1 MIDIL
6 IMEGVRVALQRHH
19 DWHLN
24 QTDEIDIGDGIQIV
38 PADEYSDSTM
48 YDETVAALDLLNKE
62 IQMRIAPASNLNT
75 GGDNE

>member
-6 IMEGVRVALQRHH
+6 ILEGIRVALQRHH

-24 QTDEIDIGDGIQIV
+24 QIAEVDIGGIPIT
-38 PADEYSDSTM
+38 PADEYSDSAM

-62 IQMRIAPASNLNT
+62 IQTRIGSK
-75 GGDNE
+75 